1 MTAVAAS
8 SPSLFG
14 SGLVVRR
21 VDGARMRTVPQI
33 LDALARAWDFPD
45 HFGRNRDALDDCMRD
60 LPTGLR
66 TPEGTP
72 STGWLTIVD
81 DASQVLAD
89 EPDAFEWFAESVD
102 FWRDSY
108 RDRRFAVLLVDD
120 DPGAVRARWSDVGVR
135 VTDPAEEI

>member
-1 MTAVAAS
+1 MTAVATA

-14 SGLVVRR
+14 TGLAARR
-21 VDGARMRTVPQI
+21 VDGARMRSVAAV
-33 LDALARAWDFPD
+33 LDSLASAWGFPA

-60 LPTGLR
+60 LPTGLY

-81 DASQVLAD
+81 HASQLLAD
-89 EPDAFEWFAESVD
+89 EPSELEWFAESVE

-108 RDRRFAVLLVDD
+108 RDTRFAVLLVDD
-120 DPGAVRARWSDVGVR
+120 DPAAVRARWSTVGVS
-135 VTDPAEEI
+135 VTDPAEGI